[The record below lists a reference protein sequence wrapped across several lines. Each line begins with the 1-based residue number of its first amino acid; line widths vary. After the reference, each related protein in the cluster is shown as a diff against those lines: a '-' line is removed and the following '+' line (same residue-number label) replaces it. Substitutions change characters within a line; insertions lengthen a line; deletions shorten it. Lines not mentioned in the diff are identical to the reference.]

1 MTAEELKQLIEQCKQ
16 IGTRYEELFSFV
28 CDLRRADFKIS
39 TPQLIA
45 VQKLIVALARSGENP
60 IDFARLKTFI
70 APLVCSSPEEQTAFY
85 HHFDQWLETHQ
96 PPVLTEVAAAISHE
110 QPPAPTNSASEKEV
124 SQSWWQTRAFK
135 AAISLTGLLIVAA
148 LFFYYSPEQKTFA
161 GIVRDKETK
170 KPLGNAQISFGEKI
184 YQSNESGQFSFTY
197 HSFGSNSKPLTVSRS
212 GYQSLETTIEANQ
225 NRGEFILSPEK
236 TVPPTPIPTVSFTPM
251 PTPVVPQTVAQNFYE
266 KYYPEILIAAAL
278 LPFVIY
284 GIWLFWRWMRRK
296 QLERWRDEN
305 QPDFRSLTLKDEG
318 DFLYGK
324 PTFRRTAQEL
334 RRHRRLE
341 TNTLDVAFTVEAT
354 VREGGLFKAVYA
366 KRQVSPEYLVLID
379 QLGYRDHKSRLEDKI
394 LDRFEREGIFFECF
408 YFNRDPRL
416 CRPKIVSRK
425 SKQPKYLNL
434 RELSTQYPEHRLLIF
449 SDGAG
454 MIDKFSGRPFRWT
467 RSLSEW
473 EIRALLTPNSA
484 LEYDEWILEQEA
496 GLPVLPAHEK
506 DLKTLVEIIRTG
518 ELPKIKSYAEN
529 TNYPRT
535 LTEDF
540 EQWWLRRVR
549 PRVLEDEDDKAEI
562 LRIELRY
569 YLGADGYFLLCACA
583 VYPELA
589 PDLTFYLA
597 HRFIA
602 PDRRE
607 TVLESLVCL
616 PWFRQSAMPDWL
628 REDLLK
634 DLTFEQETEVR
645 QTIEYLLS
653 NYIKNPT
660 NGFNLEIAAQK
671 NEDDIGF
678 WKRRKLH
685 EVIKTEPENSPLRD
699 YVFLKFVSAN
709 KLAVALPRKLS
720 RFLEKQTATRFA
732 FLRRFYEFCANAV
745 KSIGNL
751 WQTLYR
757 RNLID
762 GISNRKSIL
771 VPLFTSL
778 IVVGILS
785 LLPPNFS
792 LEDIA
797 DGNQSNPD
805 TPYPSVLL
813 DEPPQTNSKNLNA
826 NQFINSNLLIGNK
839 SVNMPIRT
847 ETMPDILPTTC
858 EVGQCCDSLTA
869 NDGYIIASVW
879 TEDRNE
885 KRTDLTNYDYFRT
898 TYIGKSVYTSQ
909 VAKNIGGDV
918 IDYFGEEEVYRV
930 TGYCPKILPP
940 SECSN
945 GKCISLDIFLIP
957 EFEGIK
963 IRINVTDEETNQPI
977 TNGQIA
983 FLNENS
989 LTPHLKGLGG
999 NIILEPGN
1007 YTVTTS
1013 SPGYVANIQTIWIDE
1028 KISTFSVSLKKN
1040 PTTPQQ
1046 SNNTSTPTPTD
1057 TPLPKAKLIDEYSST
1072 TEEEIKRSL
1081 DYMRA
1086 EMSNDPNARVVI
1098 YIYDTPAKLKNRN
1111 IRLKKFLNDLRV
1123 DMSRIAILQIP
1134 DSTSLTRIYLV
1145 PAGADE
1151 PSQ

>member
-1 MTAEELKQLIEQCKQ
+1 MPMTPKMLNRLSSNGQEILLEIMNAEELKQLIEQCKQ
-16 IGTRYEELFSFV
+16 VGTRYEELFSFV
-28 CDLRRADFKIS
+28 CGLRRADFKIS

-60 IDFARLKTFI
+60 VDFARLKTFI

-96 PPVLTEVAAAISHE
+96 PPVLTEVAAAIPHE

-197 HSFGSNSKPLTVSRS
+197 HSFTSNSQPLTVSLS
-212 GYQSLETTIEANQ
+212 GYQSLKTTIEANQ
-225 NRGEFILSPEK
+225 NRGEFILTPEK
-236 TVPPTPIPTVSFTPM
+236 IAPPIATTF
-251 PTPVVPQTVAQNFYE
+251 PVTLPDTTQTTAPPSFYE

-284 GIWLFWRWMRRK
+284 GIWLLWRWLRRK
-296 QLERWRDEN
+296 QLERWREEN
-305 QPDFRSLTLKDEG
+305 QPDFRSLTLKDNG
-318 DFLYGK
+318 NFLYGN

-341 TNTLDVAFTVEAT
+341 TNALDVAFTVEAT

-394 LDRFEREGIFFECF
+394 LDRFEREGIFFECY

-425 SKQPKYLNL
+425 GKQPKYLNL

-454 MIDKFSGRPFRWT
+454 MVDKFSGRPFRWT

-540 EQWWLRRVR
+540 EQWWLRHVR
-549 PRVLEDEDDKAEI
+549 PRVLEDDNDIAEI

-607 TVLESLVCL
+607 IVLESLVCL
-616 PWFRQSAMPDWL
+616 PWFRQALMPDWI
-628 REDLLK
+628 REDLLA

-645 QTIEYLLS
+645 EVIESLLS
-653 NYIKNPT
+653 NYIENPKQ
-660 NGFNLEIAAQK
+660 GFNLQIATQK

-685 EVIKTEPENSPLRD
+685 EIIKTEPETSPLRD
-699 YVFLKFVSAN
+699 YVFLKFVSTN
-709 KLAVALPRKLS
+709 KLAVALPRKLA

-732 FLRRFYEFCANAV
+732 FLRHFYGSCANAV

-751 WQTLYR
+751 WQTPI
-757 RNLID
+757 N
-762 GISNRKSIL
+762 GISRLKSLMIPAFLSL
-771 VPLFTSL
+771 VA
-778 IVVGILS
+778 VGIL
-785 LLPPNFS
+785 LLFAPTYP
-792 LEDIA
+792 I
-797 DGNQSNPD
+797 NPD
-805 TPYPSVLL
+805 DVTPNQEDTSEDNIL
-813 DEPPQTNSKNLNA
+813 SKL
-826 NQFINSNLLIGNK
+826 IN
-839 SVNMPIRT
+839 
-847 ETMPDILPTTC
+847 
-858 EVGQCCDSLTA
+858 
-869 NDGYIIASVW
+869 
-879 TEDRNE
+879 
-885 KRTDLTNYDYFRT
+885 
-898 TYIGKSVYTSQ
+898 
-909 VAKNIGGDV
+909 
-918 IDYFGEEEVYRV
+918 
-930 TGYCPKILPP
+930 
-940 SECSN
+940 
-945 GKCISLDIFLIP
+945 DIFATP
-957 EFEGIK
+957 K
-963 IRINVTDEETNQPI
+963 PI
-977 TNGQIA
+977 S
-983 FLNENS
+983 S
-989 LTPHLKGLGG
+989 LTPFNFNKSIPSPTPTIVIIKGLGNTFPNTVPNVISPNS
-999 NIILEPGN
+999 NILPKTNAVKLIVYVNEAESGMRIRDVLVKFESDKLPGLRIDSAPGVANIELEPGT
-1007 YTVTTS
+1007 YTLTTS
-1013 SPGYVANIQTIWIDE
+1013 ASGYITRTEPVTIDS
-1028 KISTFSVSLKKN
+1028 STTEIIITLDAEPL
-1040 PTTPQQ
+1040 PT
-1046 SNNTSTPTPTD
+1046 TPTPTSSVNDSPTPIPPLTITSVMIIYETKNNPKEAD
-1057 TPLPKAKLIDEYSST
+1057 TSVQTVLKLNGQDIGSIANGTGSGQFWEKGNTTGPLSINLNAPILYEQCENLQVWVNKTPKDQWDVSFSVDARLNTGRLIGLIPPTRTYKLGDNDNFNWVFEKVTCPSLAT
-1072 TEEEIKRSL
+1072 TR
-1081 DYMRA
+1081 
-1086 EMSNDPNARVVI
+1086 
-1098 YIYDTPAKLKNRN
+1098 
-1111 IRLKKFLNDLRV
+1111 
-1123 DMSRIAILQIP
+1123 
-1134 DSTSLTRIYLV
+1134 
-1145 PAGADE
+1145 
-1151 PSQ
+1151 